1 MEFVENQPE
10 NPHINYRRNPVRGV
24 RELSRLMESLA
35 HRLAHITPPA
45 LVVQSLGDPVVDYR
59 GTWRLFEG
67 LGTVDKELF
76 ILQFNRHGILLG
88 EGAGRVHRLVAEF
101 VARLA

>member
-1 MEFVENQPE
+1 
-10 NPHINYRRNPVRGV
+10 
-24 RELSRLMESLA
+24 
-35 HRLAHITPPA
+35 
-45 LVVQSLGDPVVDYR
+45 LGDPVVDYR

-76 ILQFNRHGILLG
+76 ILQFNRHGILVG